1 MTTLYNLEDVD
12 KVAKDILKEAS
23 SRTFLFYG
31 QVGAGKTT
39 LIKSLAK
46 ELGVTDMISSPTFS
60 LVNEHKTSAGE
71 QLFHFDLYRLENIEE
86 AYDIG
91 IEDYLDSGAWIFI
104 EWPDKIVSL
113 LADSFHKIEILHQ
126 NTGQRLLNLTTFDK

>member
-1 MTTLYNLEDVD
+1 MEILYKFEEVD
-12 KVAKDILKEAS
+12 KVAKQILEMAT

-31 QVGAGKTT
+31 KVGAGKTT

-46 ELGVTDMISSPTFS
+46 NLGITDSISSPTFS
-60 LVNEHKTSAGE
+60 LVNEHITESGDKI
-71 QLFHFDLYRLENIEE
+71 FHFDLYRLRDIEE

-104 EWPDKIVSL
+104 EWPDKIVTL
-113 LADSFHKIEILHQ
+113 LDDSFHKVEITHQ
-126 NTGQRLLNLTTFDK
+126 NSEERLLRISTL

>member
-1 MTTLYNLEDVD
+1 MEILYGIEDVNQ
-12 KVAKDILKEAS
+12 VAKSILEKAT

-31 QVGAGKTT
+31 NVGAGKTT

-46 ELGVTDMISSPTFS
+46 ELGVTDTISSPTFS
-60 LVNEHKTSAGE
+60 LVNEHLTESGE
-71 QLFHFDLYRLENIEE
+71 RLFHFDLYRLENIEE

-91 IEDYLDSGAWIFI
+91 IEDYLDSDAWIFI

-113 LADSFHKIEILHQ
+113 LADSFHKIEIMHQ
-126 NTGQRLLNLTTFDK
+126 DTGQRLLNFITL

>member
-1 MTTLYNLEDVD
+1 MEILYGIEDVNQ
-12 KVAKDILKEAS
+12 VAKSILEKAT

-31 QVGAGKTT
+31 NVGAGKTT

-46 ELGVTDMISSPTFS
+46 ELGVTDTISSPTFS
-60 LVNEHKTSAGE
+60 LVNEHLTESGE
-71 QLFHFDLYRLENIEE
+71 RLFHFDLYRIENIEE

-91 IEDYLDSGAWIFI
+91 IEDYLDSDAWIFI

-113 LADSFHKIEILHQ
+113 LADSFHKIEIMHQ
-126 NTGQRLLNLTTFDK
+126 DTGQRLLNFITL

>member
-1 MTTLYNLEDVD
+1 MELSYTIGEVD
-12 KVAKDILKEAS
+12 SVAKKLLALAT

-31 QVGAGKTT
+31 KVGAGKTT

-46 ELGVTDMISSPTFS
+46 NLGITDEISSPTFS
-60 LVNEHKTSAGE
+60 LVNEHITATGE
-71 QLFHFDLYRLENIEE
+71 KLYHFDLYRLRSIEE
-86 AYDIG
+86 AFDIG

-113 LADSFHKIEILHQ
+113 LEDSYNKIEILHRDS
-126 NTGQRLLNLTTFDK
+126 NQRSLTLSNL